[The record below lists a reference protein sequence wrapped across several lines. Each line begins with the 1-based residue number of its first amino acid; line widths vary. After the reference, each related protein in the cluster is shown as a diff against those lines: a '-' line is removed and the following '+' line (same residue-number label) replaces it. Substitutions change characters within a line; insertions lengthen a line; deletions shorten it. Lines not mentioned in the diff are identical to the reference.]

1 MDIPLWFFVLS
12 VAVIA
17 WQGFLLLMALF
28 APVMRYQ
35 VDCFEAP
42 AIESDKFLETLEAL
56 TDAQINHHNNL
67 TVVANGERF
76 YEAELNAIRGAVRSI
91 NLEAYI
97 FQRGEV
103 SQKFLVAL
111 AERARAG
118 VKVNLVLDAIGS
130 FFTSISY
137 CRDLVEAGGRVR
149 FYHPFSWRSIANI
162 NNRTHRELL
171 IVDGRVGFIG
181 GAGIADHWLVDKK
194 KRPRWRDTVMRVEGD
209 IVSNLQATFAE
220 NWLEA
225 SGEIIFGEEY
235 FPGAEHAGNAKAM
248 VINSAPSAGGSTRA
262 RILFQALVSA
272 ARKNILITTPYFLP
286 DSSMV
291 RELTRAA
298 RRGVQ
303 IQILLPGKR
312 SDHALTRSS
321 SRRLYGD
328 LLRAGA
334 RIYEYRPAMIHA
346 KILVIDDLWSVTG
359 STNMDNRSFGIN
371 DEVNLAVLDQSVAA
385 QLKQDFLADTA
396 SSREVTLADWERR
409 SLTERLHEAIGWAL
423 QRQQ

>member
-1 MDIPLWFFVLS
+1 MDVPLWFFVLS

-35 VDCFEAP
+35 IDCFEAP
-42 AIESDKFLETLEAL
+42 AIDSDKFLETLEAL
-56 TDAQINHHNNL
+56 TDAQVNHHNHV
-67 TVVANGERF
+67 TVLANGEKF
-76 YEAELNAIRGAVRSI
+76 YEAELQAIRGAVRSI

-97 FQRGEV
+97 FKRGEI
-103 SQKFLVAL
+103 SRRFLAAL

-130 FFTSISY
+130 FSTSPAY
-137 CRDLVEAGGRVR
+137 CRELLDAGGRVR
-149 FYHPFSWRSIANI
+149 FYHPFSWRSIATI
-162 NNRTHRELL
+162 NNRSHRELL
-171 IVDGRVGFIG
+171 VIDGKVGFIG
-181 GAGIADHWLVDKK
+181 GAGIADHWLMGKK
-194 KRPRWRDTVMRVEGD
+194 GRARWRDTVIRVEGD
-209 IVSNLQATFAE
+209 IVSNLQASFAE

-235 FPGAEHAGNAKAM
+235 FPEPAHAGRAKAM
-248 VINSAPSAGGSTRA
+248 VINSAPSVGGSTRA

-272 ARKNILITTPYFLP
+272 ARKSILITTPYFLP

-303 IQILLPGKR
+303 IQIIVPGKR

-346 KILVIDDLWSVTG
+346 KVLVIDDLWSVAG

-371 DEVNLAVLDQSVAA
+371 DEVNLAAFDPYVAA
-385 QLKQDFLADTA
+385 QLKQDFLADLA
-396 SSREVTLADWERR
+396 ACREITLTDWGRP
-409 SLTERLHEAIGWAL
+409 SLAE
-423 QRQQ
+423 